1 MIMAVDD
8 GQWMVMMILLH
19 SVLVNNASYTTSMEF
34 EKNVTEF
41 YWTEHMRSGRG
52 GIWKSHPKNTE

>member
-19 SVLVNNASYTTSMEF
+19 SVLVNNASYTTSVEF

-41 YWTEHMRSGRG
+41 YWTEHMRLGRG
-52 GIWKSHPKNTE
+52 GIWKPHPKNTE